1 MAGIFASCPILSL
14 ISWQGRGGGGGI
26 DLVVVVPLPPQ
37 QIKTTEFQFSQGAH
51 FQEDLKVIE
60 IWSLARMPNIDITEI
75 QDLVWWKWTEKNYT
89 PYDELKP

>member
-1 MAGIFASCPILSL
+1 MKIALFSGSDPNGRHFCKLPHSQSHKLTR
-14 ISWQGRGGGGGI
+14 RGGGGGI

-60 IWSLARMPNIDITEI
+60 I
-75 QDLVWWKWTEKNYT
+75 
-89 PYDELKP
+89 